1 MNKHHKLKHV
11 LAFLLGIVVTTSI
24 LFMFKKEDQT
34 AFNQQAYLSQP
45 IASEK
50 LLITSAG
57 QSTDTYII
65 KDVANDLLLEN
76 IFIPHAETSDLED
89 VNSVVIVV
97 AHSQIGET
105 LQDIDFD
112 DEYLRVQTLIE
123 ETLEKDLPIIGVYIG
138 GQLRDNNKTNQLIEL
153 VFSSSSYNF
162 VVGKS
167 DQFTNKD
174 TKFSHVPMIYVEDIR
189 QIKGP
194 FSSLFR

>member
-1 MNKHHKLKHV
+1 M
-11 LAFLLGIVVTTSI
+11 AFVLGIVITSSI
-24 LFMFKKEDQT
+24 LITLSDRDESIN
-34 AFNQQAYLSQP
+34 NQLTYLSQP

-76 IFIPHAETSDLED
+76 IFIPNAETNDLEG
-89 VNSVVIVV
+89 VNSIVMVV
-97 AHSQIGET
+97 AHSQIGES
-105 LQDIDFD
+105 LNDIDYET
-112 DEYLRVQTLIE
+112 EYLRVETLIE
-123 ETLEKDLPIIGVYIG
+123 EARNKELPIIGVYIG
-138 GQLRDNNKTNQLIEL
+138 GQMRNYKKTNQLIDL

-162 VVGKS
+162 IVGTS
-167 DQFTNKD
+167 DHFSNKEAE
-174 TKFSHVPMIYVEDIR
+174 FSDIPLVYVDDIK